1 MANYRGIFINIV
13 AIMTSSR
20 NYKHID
26 KDSPTRSILKALSWR
41 LVASGATFIISFTI
55 FTQATETA
63 FKEIVGAVSLITAVD
78 IIAKLI
84 LYYLHERLWT
94 NIVWGKYWRRQAAR
108 KRYRNIQKI
117 KKRNDEKADN

>member
-1 MANYRGIFINIV
+1 MSDRK
-13 AIMTSSR
+13 

-55 FTQATETA
+55 FTQATQTA
-63 FKEIVGAVSLITAVD
+63 FKDIVGAVSLITGVD
-78 IIAKLI
+78 IIAKLV

-117 KKRNDEKADN
+117 KKMKNE

>member
-1 MANYRGIFINIV
+1 MSDRK
-13 AIMTSSR
+13 
-20 NYKHID
+20 NYKHIE

-55 FTQATETA
+55 FTQATQTA
-63 FKEIVGAVSLITAVD
+63 FKDIVGAVSLITAVD

-94 NIVWGKYWRRQAAR
+94 NIVWGKYWRRQVAR

-117 KKRNDEKADN
+117 KKMKHE